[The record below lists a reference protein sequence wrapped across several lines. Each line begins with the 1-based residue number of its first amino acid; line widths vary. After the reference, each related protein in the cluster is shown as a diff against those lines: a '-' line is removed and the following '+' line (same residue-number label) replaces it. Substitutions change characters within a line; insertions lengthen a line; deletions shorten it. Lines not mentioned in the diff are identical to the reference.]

1 MPAVEVSENVDFKPL
16 LLKTELRI
24 FYANSS
30 LNKTSYL
37 KSIVTYV
44 NCGSELLQTNKN

>member
-1 MPAVEVSENVDFKPL
+1 MPSVVDVDFKPL
-16 LLKTELRI
+16 LFKTELRI
-24 FYANSS
+24 LYTNSS
-30 LNKTSYL
+30 LNKTSYM